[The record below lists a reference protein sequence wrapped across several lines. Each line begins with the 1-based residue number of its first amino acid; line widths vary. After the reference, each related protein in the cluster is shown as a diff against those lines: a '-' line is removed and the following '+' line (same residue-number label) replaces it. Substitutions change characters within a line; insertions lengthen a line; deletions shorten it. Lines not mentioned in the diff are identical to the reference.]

1 VQSWDARVE
10 VVPSGVAA
18 PGTPVEVWAR
28 YTESWARGFEV
39 AAWTPDGYRVRRR
52 MDGVELPV
60 VIPQDDVRVEH
71 KHR

>member
-1 VQSWDARVE
+1 MESSAV
-10 VVPSGVAA
+10 

-39 AAWTPDGYRVRRR
+39 SSCSDEGYRVRRR

-60 VIPQDDVRVEH
+60 VIPHDDVRVEH
-71 KHR
+71 GGR